1 MHRPPRHV
9 RLPAAAIVMVVAAV
23 HPSGRWLDAAEI
35 APSFARDIKGILSNR
50 CVRCH
55 GPDPESRAG
64 GGDEGLRLDTFAG
77 ATADLGGHAAI
88 VPGKPEASELIARI
102 TSTDPDFVMPPPEA
116 GERLPEKQ
124 VALVKRWI
132 AAGATYEPHWA
143 YVPPRRP
150 PVPAVRG
157 FSWARNEIDRFILAR
172 LEAEGLAPQPEA
184 DRATLARR
192 LALDLTGLPPTPAE
206 VDAFVADTSADAVEH
221 LVDRLL
227 AHDGYGEHMARQWLD
242 LARYAD
248 SAGYADDPPRT
259 IWGWRDWV
267 VRAFDANMP
276 FDQFTIRQL
285 AGDLLP
291 GATLDDRVATAF
303 HRNTLTNNEGGT
315 IDEEFRTVAVVDRVN
330 TTMSTWMG
338 TTMAC
343 AQCHDHKY
351 DPLSQR
357 EYFQLYAILNN
368 TADADL
374 KDESPVVR
382 IPWTEADAARA
393 PLERQL
399 AEIEAG
405 IHELRSPTAPDR
417 PEPPELQPARQIVAD
432 LRKRL
437 DETPAATVPVLEELA
452 EDRRRSTRIQI
463 RGNWQNLGD
472 EVREGVPEVFNG
484 ILAADGRVDRLALAK
499 WLVDPAN
506 PLTARVVVNR
516 IWERLFGIGIVST
529 SEEFGAQGEPPS
541 HPELL
546 DWLACELVDNGWN
559 LKAIQRL
566 IVTSAAYRQT
576 SKCPPDL
583 VARDPENRLVA
594 CGPRVRLSAEVIRDQ
609 ALAASGLLS
618 RKKGGPSVK
627 PPQPNLGLSAAF
639 GGSTDWQTSTGEDR
653 YRRALYTT
661 WRRSNPYPSMAT
673 FDAPSREVC
682 TIRRPR
688 TNTPLQALVTMNDP
702 AYVEAAQAL
711 ARRMV
716 REGGSTDS
724 DRATHGFRLVLAR
737 RPTVTEVDRLFGLYA
752 AARADFLAAPEDA
765 GKMATDPL
773 GPVPSDFPADVADL
787 AAWTVVANVILNLD
801 ETFMCP

>member
-1 MHRPPRHV
+1 MRHFPIAV
-9 RLPAAAIVMVVAAV
+9 VVWAAGMAAVAA
-23 HPSGRWLDAAEI
+23 ET
-35 APSFARDIKGILSNR
+35 APSYSREIKGLLSNR

-55 GPDPESRAG
+55 GPDAEDRHG
-64 GGDEGLRLDTFAG
+64 GGDDGLRLDTFAG

-88 VPGKPEASELIARI
+88 VPGKPDESELVARI
-102 TSTDPDFVMPPPEA
+102 TASDPDVVMPPPEA
-116 GERLPEKQ
+116 GPPLSAREIELLR
-124 VALVKRWI
+124 RWI

-143 YVPPRRP
+143 YVPPVRP
-150 PVPAVRG
+150 PVPAVRRAD
-157 FSWARNEIDRFILAR
+157 WPRNDVDRFILAR

-192 LALDLTGLPPTPAE
+192 LALDLTGLPPTPEE
-206 VDAFVADTSADAVEH
+206 VDAFVADRSPDAVER

-227 AHDGYGEHMARQWLD
+227 AHDGYGEHQARQWLD

-248 SAGYADDPPRT
+248 STGYAEDNPRT

-267 VRAFDANMP
+267 IRSFDANMP
-276 FDQFTIRQL
+276 FDGFTIRQI

-291 GATLDDRVATAF
+291 GATLDDKVATGF
-303 HRNTLTNNEGGT
+303 HRNTLTNDEGGT

-330 TTMSTWMG
+330 TTLSTWMG
-338 TTMAC
+338 TTLAC

-368 TADADL
+368 TADADRR
-374 KDESPVVR
+374 DESPVVR
-382 IPWTEADAARA
+382 IPWAEVDAKRS
-393 PLERQL
+393 PLEREI

-405 IHELRSPTAPDR
+405 IPELAKPVAKDR
-417 PEPPELQPARQIVAD
+417 PEPPEFRPAREVVAG
-432 LRKRL
+432 LRKKL
-437 DETPAATVPVLEELA
+437 ANTPPATVPVLEELA
-452 EDRRRSTRIQI
+452 GDQRRTTNIQL

-472 EVREGVPEVFNG
+472 EVREGVPDVFNDPPVAEG
-484 ILAADGRVDRLALAK
+484 DRVDRLALAK

-516 IWERLFGIGIVST
+516 IWERLFGIGIVAT
-529 SEEFGAQGEPPS
+529 SEEFGSQGDLPS

-546 DWLACELVDNGWN
+546 DWLATELVARKWD

-566 IVTSAAYRQT
+566 VVTSAAYRQT
-576 SKCPPDL
+576 SKCPPEV
-583 VARDPENRLVA
+583 VARDPENRLLA

-618 RKKGGPSVK
+618 RKKWGPSVH
-627 PPQPNLGLSAAF
+627 PPQPSFGLKAAF
-639 GGSTDWQTSTGEDR
+639 GGGIDWQTSTGEDR

-688 TNTPLQALVTMNDP
+688 TNTPLQALVTLNDP

-711 ARRMV
+711 ARRMI
-716 REGGSTDS
+716 REGGPHAA
-724 DRATHGFRLVLAR
+724 DRAARGFRLVLAR
-737 RPTVTEVDRLFGLYA
+737 RPTAAEVERLVRLHADARAQFQAAPA
-752 AARADFLAAPEDA
+752 AAEKL
-765 GKMATDPL
+765 ATDPL
-773 GPVPSDFPADVADL
+773 GPPPADLGGDIVDL
-787 AAWTVVANVILNLD
+787 AAWTAVANVILNLD